1 MKKYSLSHKG
11 LGYKNWL
18 FFLLEYNHDFVLTLY
33 MVLKSEMLRNPIY
46 QSFVYKTL
54 SSKA

>member
-33 MVLKSEMLRNPIY
+33 MALKSEMLRNPIY
-46 QSFVYKTL
+46 QRFVYKTL